1 MSRRG
6 RRRGRLARAVHDLS
20 SLLEATEQIIEQ
32 TRQRIA
38 GITPDGASRV
48 VSLHDREARPIAKG
62 RLGKPV
68 EFGYKGQI
76 VDNDDGIV
84 VDHDVQAGN
93 PADAPQLAPAI
104 QRVKARA
111 GRAPRT
117 VTADRGYGE
126 AAVDDALASLGVRTV
141 VIPRKGEREA
151 RPGPTTAGTTPNLP
165 QNRQVANRMRRPH
178 QHPQTRIRLGP
189 HPRGQPSGSENLDR
203 AGNLHPQPDQD
214 RRIDR
219 LTPSSEKNPQPI
231 TTDDPPPV
239 QRPTPRSGFFRSK

>member
-48 VSLHDREARPIAKG
+48 ASLHDREARPIAKG

-141 VIPRKGEREA
+141 VIPRKREA
-151 RPGPTTAGTTPNLP
+151 RPGPTTAGTTPDLP
-165 QNRQVANRMRRPH
+165 PHHQMANRMRRPD
-178 QHPQTRIRLGP
+178 QHPQMRLRLGP
-189 HPRGQPSGSENLDR
+189 HPPGQPRRSENLDR
-203 AGNLHPQPDQD
+203 TRGLHPQPSQD
-214 RRIDR
+214 RRPDR
-219 LTPSSEKNPQPI
+219 LKPDYGTIDNH
-231 TTDDPPPV
+231 
-239 QRPTPRSGFFRSK
+239 QRPTVLPPAGRPDFFRSK